1 MAGKTYVLYHGGC
14 WDGFCAAWVARR
26 SLAQLDEQ
34 GESRGAFRE
43 EPEHFGEV
51 EYVPV
56 QYGQD
61 PPAVERGARLYIL
74 DFSYNRGTMLLL
86 AERAHILTV
95 LDHHKTAQE
104 ALDGFANDC
113 ERRYGLSRPT
123 VVFDMGKSG
132 ARLTWEHFHGALDE
146 PSPGVVDYV
155 EDRDLWRWALPKS
168 REVNACLRSYPLD
181 FDLWDDFGRLSA
193 EELAERFAAPGEA
206 ILRRERQIVGEHVH
220 HAREVELGGHRVPAV
235 NATVLV
241 SEIAGELAKG
251 RPFGA
256 CYFDRGDGK
265 RVWSLRSTEGG
276 VDVSEVARSKGGGG
290 HARAAGF
297 EEAATR

>member
-14 WDGFCAAWVARR
+14 WDGFCAAWVARGV
-26 SLAQLDEQ
+26 LK
-34 GESRGAFRE
+34 
-43 EPEHFGEV
+43 GEV
-51 EYVPV
+51 EYIPV
-56 QYGQD
+56 QYGQ
-61 PPAVERGARLYIL
+61 PPPIIEPGSRLYIL
-74 DFSYNRGTMLLL
+74 DFSYSREQLFRWWTPGPD
-86 AERAHILTV
+86 AVERLVV
-95 LDHHKTAQE
+95 LDHHKTARE
-104 ALDGFANDC
+104 ALQGFDEECVANGMDV
-113 ERRYGLSRPT
+113 PHI
-123 VVFDMGKSG
+123 VFDMSKSG
-132 ARLTWEHFHGALDE
+132 ARLAWEHFYGTSGK
-146 PSPGVVDYV
+146 PCPGVVEYV

-193 EELAERFAAPGEA
+193 EELAQRFTAPGEA
-206 ILRRERQIVGEHVH
+206 ILRRERQIVEDHLR
-220 HAREVELGGHRVPAV
+220 HAREVELGGHRVLVV
-235 NATVLV
+235 NATVLI

-256 CYFDRGDGK
+256 CFWVGDGK

-297 EEAATR
+297 EEVTTR